1 MAKAKNINIY
11 KLFSKTYNE
20 RPMYS
25 FVGFGELALMP
36 KVKKPIR
43 QVSSLYQFPIL
54 STYNQKHDGDQRCD
68 GSKWL
73 DGEVSPVA
81 MLPRNITSPMVSPS
95 RGTSRMVA
103 GSSTVTSSCSG

>member
-1 MAKAKNINIY
+1 MAKAKNFNTY

-43 QVSSLYQFPIL
+43 QVSNLYQFPIK
-54 STYNQKHDGDQRCD
+54 SYYNLK
-68 GSKWL
+68 
-73 DGEVSPVA
+73 
-81 MLPRNITSPMVSPS
+81 
-95 RGTSRMVA
+95 RGLNE
-103 GSSTVTSSCSG
+103 